1 MIKKLL
7 AIACGALMAT
17 SSPAYG
23 NDDTSGKT
31 GEAWS
36 FRKGMRFGYNYANKA
51 DESDRLASPHMFAMG
66 FEMQQTMSGGSWL
79 DLLFIQNA
87 MISGVE
93 QSVIIPTV
101 NALVGFEINKALQ
114 VGVGING
121 SIYDSSGNDNF
132 IHLISAIGWTQEAGT
147 FSVPIHVVY
156 VPDVNG
162 YYRFAVTT
170 GVNW

>member
-1 MIKKLL
+1 MIKKLF
-7 AIACGALMAT
+7 AFACGALMAT
-17 SSPAYG
+17 STPAYG
-23 NDDTSGKT
+23 EETVPSSTEDI
-31 GEAWS
+31 WS
-36 FRKGMRFGYNYANKA
+36 YRKGMRFGYNYANKA
-51 DESDRLASPHMFAMG
+51 QESDRLASPHMFAMG

-93 QSVIIPTV
+93 QSVIIPTI

>member
-7 AIACGALMAT
+7 TVACSALMMT
-17 SSPAYG
+17 STPAYG
-23 NDDTSGKT
+23 ADHTDGIA
-31 GEAWS
+31 GEAWTY
-36 FRKGMRFGYNYANKA
+36 RKGMRFGYNYSNKA
-51 DESDRLASPHMFAMG
+51 EESDRLASPHMFGMG
-66 FEMQQTMSGGSWL
+66 FEMQQTMTGGDWL
-79 DLLFIQNA
+79 DLLFIQNI

-101 NALVGFEINKALQ
+101 NALVGFEINKSLQ

-147 FSVPIHVVY
+147 FSVPIHFVY
-156 VPDVNG
+156 VPDING